1 MSTIPFNY
9 KQYLDDVTKMRQRGH
24 IDSGEQKA
32 SPHSAGS
39 RGLAQTDNFTKSPN
53 QIMKDNQDILDAQD
67 ERIIDIFHIQTVDQ
81 YPPLNN

>member
-1 MSTIPFNY
+1 
-9 KQYLDDVTKMRQRGH
+9 MRQRGH

-53 QIMKDNQDILDAQD
+53 QIMKDNHITEEDPELT
-67 ERIIDIFHIQTVDQ
+67 RIKKLSGLI
-81 YPPLNN
+81 

>member
-1 MSTIPFNY
+1 MSNIPYNY

-53 QIMKDNQDILDAQD
+53 QIMKDNHITEEDPELT
-67 ERIIDIFHIQTVDQ
+67 RIKK
-81 YPPLNN
+81 LSGLL